1 MSMHAAQARYDAM
14 TPDCIDDDIYEAGI
28 EVLREALSY
37 IDCGEMN
44 GRKYWECDRRSR
56 LIRAR
61 IAELEIEEV
70 EA

>member
-1 MSMHAAQARYDAM
+1 
-14 TPDCIDDDIYEAGI
+14 
-28 EVLREALSY
+28 
-37 IDCGEMN
+37 MN
-44 GRKYWECDRRSR
+44 GRKNWECARRSR